1 MIDLYTWS
9 TPNGRKIS
17 IMLEELGL
25 EYKVYP
31 INITKNEQYST
42 DFLKLSPNNKI
53 PAIYDREN
61 KISLMESGTILL
73 YLAEKYN
80 KFFPKGL
87 NEKYKYME
95 WLSFQI
101 ASQGPMLGQAHHF
114 LKFNKGKSI
123 YAEKRYKEEAER
135 LYQVINKRLNHYN
148 YLGGSEFSIVDIAT
162 WPWIARFE
170 WHQVDITKYEKVCDW
185 YNLISARNVVKK
197 GYDIPKIGALIPKI

>member
-1 MIDLYTWS
+1 MTIDGGARHWSNYKLYNKAS
-9 TPNGRKIS
+9 A
-17 IMLEELGL
+17 
-25 EYKVYP
+25 
-31 INITKNEQYST
+31 YSKKLNSDYNKDT
-42 DFLKLSPNNKI
+42 FLKCI
-53 PAIYDREN
+53 
-61 KISLMESGTILL
+61 
-73 YLAEKYN
+73 
-80 KFFPKGL
+80 
-87 NEKYKYME
+87 E
-95 WLSFQI
+95 WLNFQT

-185 YNLISARNVVKK
+185 YNLISARNAVKK